1 MWFRVRNVLATAL
14 LLSAS
19 LTKASAGRVTGVI
32 ASVTQQATLSIQV
45 TSSETGTREIRT
57 DNHTSYMR
65 WITHQPWQREI
76 RANSQSLVVG
86 RCVDVEL
93 RAADPGVAKVVR
105 VSDEPSGTLFD
116 PCKSSR

>member
-1 MWFRVRNVLATAL
+1 MRSLTLGVLEVAL
-14 LLSAS
+14 LLSTS
-19 LTKASAGRVTGVI
+19 ITRASAGRVTGVI
-32 ASVTQQATLSIQV
+32 ASVTEQGTPSIQV

-65 WITHQPWQREI
+65 WITHQPWQRDI

-93 RAADPGVAKVVR
+93 RASDTGAAKVVR

>member
-1 MWFRVRNVLATAL
+1 MKSLTLGVLATTL

-19 LTKASAGRVTGVI
+19 FTKASAGRVRGVI
-32 ASVTQQATLSIQV
+32 ASTTEQATLLIEVRSN
-45 TSSETGTREIRT
+45 ETGTREIRT
-57 DNHTSYMR
+57 DNNTSYLK
-65 WITHQPWQREI
+65 WITHQPWQRDT
-76 RANSQSLVVG
+76 RANSASLVVG

-93 RAADPGVAKVVR
+93 RASDAGLAKIVR

>member
-1 MWFRVRNVLATAL
+1 MRSLTLGALATAL

-19 LTKASAGRVTGVI
+19 LTNASAGRVTGVI
-32 ASVTQQATLSIQV
+32 ASVTERATPTIQV

-65 WITHQPWQREI
+65 WITHQPWQREVG
-76 RANSQSLVVG
+76 ANSQSLVVG

-93 RAADPGVAKVVR
+93 RATDPGVAKVVR
-105 VSDEPSGTLFD
+105 VSDEPSGSLFD
-116 PCKSSR
+116 PCKSAR